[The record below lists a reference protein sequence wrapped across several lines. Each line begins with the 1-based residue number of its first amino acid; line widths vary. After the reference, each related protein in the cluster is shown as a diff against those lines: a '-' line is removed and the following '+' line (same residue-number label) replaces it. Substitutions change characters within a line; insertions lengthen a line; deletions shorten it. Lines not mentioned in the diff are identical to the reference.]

1 MTTKEF
7 KQEHLL
13 EATEW
18 RGKGYLNTSLID
30 QENSYYIASRPRAY
44 GGCYVYQYV
53 TMNDG
58 TVYELR
64 SMTAATRG
72 IVARNCYR
80 SNVLQREVK
89 QLTAKAILY

>member
-1 MTTKEF
+1 MLTKEF
-7 KQEHLL
+7 KKEHLL
-13 EATEW
+13 EATE
-18 RGKGYLNTSLID
+18 RRSGGYLNTSLID

-64 SMTAATRG
+64 SMTASTRG

-89 QLTAKAILY
+89 QLSEGAIHY